1 MAVETKS
8 SDNPKFDKL
17 AGELESWSILE
28 IAQFGKF
35 LQERW
40 GVSAAPVAVAAAP
53 GAGGG
58 AAAAAEAEE
67 KTEFT
72 VVLKEAGASKI
83 NVIKTVREL
92 TGLGLKEAKDL
103 VDGAPKPVKENV
115 GKDEADSI
123 KKKLEDAGATVE
135 LK

>member
-1 MAVETKS
+1 MATEVK
-8 SDNPKFDKL
+8 DNPKFEKL
-17 AGELESWSILE
+17 AGELEGWSILE

-40 GVSAAPVAVAAAP
+40 GVTAAPVGVAAA
-53 GAGGG
+53 GGGGGGG
-58 AAAAAEAEE
+58 AAAAEAEA

-72 VVLKEAGASKI
+72 VILKDSGASKI
-83 NVIKTVREL
+83 NVIKTVREI

-103 VDGAPKPVKENV
+103 VDGAPKAVKENI
-115 GKDEADSI
+115 GKDEAEAI
-123 KKKLEDAGATVE
+123 KKKLEDAGAGVE

>member
-1 MAVETKS
+1 MATEVKE
-8 SDNPKFDKL
+8 NPKFEKL

-40 GVSAAPVAVAAAP
+40 GVTAAPVAVA
-53 GAGGG
+53 GAGGAAGAAGG
-58 AAAAAEAEE
+58 AAAEVEE

-72 VVLKEAGASKI
+72 VILKDAGASKI
-83 NVIKTVREL
+83 NVIKTVREI

-103 VDGAPKPVKENV
+103 VDGAPKPVKENI
-115 GKDEADSI
+115 GKDEAESI
-123 KKKLEDAGATVE
+123 KKKLEEAGAGVD

>member
-1 MAVETKS
+1 MAVET
-8 SDNPKFDKL
+8 NPKFEKL

-28 IAQFGKF
+28 IAGFGKY

-40 GVSAAPVAVAAAP
+40 GVSAAPVAVAAAA

-58 AAAAAEAEE
+58 GAAAAEAEE

-103 VDGAPKPVKENV
+103 VDGAPKPVKENI
-115 GKDEADSI
+115 GKDEAEAV
-123 KKKLEDAGATVE
+123 KKKLEDAGASVE

>member
-1 MAVETKS
+1 MAVETNT
-8 SDNPKFDKL
+8 DKFDKL
-17 AGELESWSILE
+17 VKDIEGLSILE

-40 GVSAAPVAVAAAP
+40 GVSAAPVAVAAAGAP
-53 GAGGG
+53 AGGG
-58 AAAAAEAEE
+58 AAAAEAAEE

-72 VVLKEAGASKI
+72 VTLKEAGASKI
-83 NVIKTVREL
+83 NVIKTVREI

-103 VDGAPKPVKENV
+103 VDGAPKPVKENI
-115 GKDEADSI
+115 GKDEAEAI